1 MRFRLLLCFVL
12 LARAAAAQAPD
23 STRRAPRTTVSGVV
37 RDSIARMP
45 LAGAVVQLVAA
56 DSLATSVG
64 RTTVSDSLGRFTFA
78 DVPAGRYMLGF
89 FHAMLDSLGVE
100 PTWHEVHVDGYRPVR
115 ADLAIPSATR
125 LRTAICGP
133 GPDSGGVVVGVVRNA
148 LGRAPAAGVTVTGE
162 WLELSLTPKGL
173 RRRYPRLVATTTEN
187 GRFAICHLPSAATIA
202 LVASRGADSTDRIE
216 VELPADRFLLREL
229 YLGSARIVV
238 TADTAL
244 GTDTLAP
251 RVIRQRT
258 GDGRLSGVVVTA
270 VTDRPLA
277 SAEVSMP
284 DGPQTRTNERGEW
297 TLAGAPDGTRIL
309 EVRAVGYYPE
319 RRAVNVVAG
328 EAPIRTV
335 LSTMPAEL
343 DTVKITASHLQDRNL
358 SGFEDRRRSGVG
370 RYLTAEDVARQRPLV
385 TSDLFRFVP
394 GLRVDR
400 NRIGETEIR
409 MRGTFEARCSP
420 VIYLDG
426 NYMGDLRAG
435 DIDGWVRPDEV
446 AGIEIYTGPVVP
458 AQFSTGRSG
467 VGASRGDCGSIV
479 IWTKSPPTSS
489 KVSWTVRIVTV
500 VALAA
505 FALSIEA
512 LTHRR

>member
-1 MRFRLLLCFVL
+1 MQFRFVLCLAL
-12 LARAAAAQAPD
+12 LARLAAAQGLD
-23 STRRAPRTTVSGVV
+23 TTRRAPRTTVGGVV

-45 LAGAVVQLVAA
+45 LAGAAVLLVAA

-100 PTWHEVHVDGYRPVR
+100 PMWHEVQVDASRPVR
-115 ADLAIPSATR
+115 VDLAIPSAAR

-133 GPDSGGVVVGVVRNA
+133 GPDSGSVVVGVVRNA
-148 LGRAPAAGVTVTGE
+148 QSRAPAAGVAVSGE

-173 RRRYPRLVATTTEN
+173 RRRYPRLVAMTAEN
-187 GRFAICHLPSAATIA
+187 GRFAICNLPSAATIA
-202 LVASRGADSTDRIE
+202 LVASRGADSTDVIE
-216 VELPADRFLLREL
+216 VKLPADRFLLREL

-238 TADTAL
+238 TADTAR

-251 RVIRQRT
+251 RLIRQRT

-297 TLAGAPDGTRIL
+297 SLVGAPEGTRIL

-328 EAPIRTV
+328 EAPIRTA
-335 LSTMPAEL
+335 LSTTPADL
-343 DTVKITASHLQDRNL
+343 DTVKVTASRLSDRNMI
-358 SGFEDRRRSGVG
+358 GFEDRRRRGVG
-370 RYLTAEDVARQRPLV
+370 RYLTAEDVARQRPFV

-400 NRIGETEIR
+400 NRIGETVIQ
-409 MRGTFEARCSP
+409 MWGMCSP
-420 VIYLDG
+420 SIYLDG
-426 NYMGDLRAG
+426 NYMGELSAG
-435 DIDGWVRPDEV
+435 DIDSWVRPDEV

-458 AQFSTGRSG
+458 PQFSTGRSG
-467 VGASRGDCGSIV
+467 VGASHGDCGSIV
-479 IWTKSPPTSS
+479 IWTKPSPTSS
-489 KVSWTVRIVTV
+489 KLSWTARIVMIV
-500 VALAA
+500 GLATL
-505 FALSIEA
+505 ALSIEA
-512 LTHRR
+512 LTHHR

>member
-1 MRFRLLLCFVL
+1 
-12 LARAAAAQAPD
+12 
-23 STRRAPRTTVSGVV
+23 
-37 RDSIARMP
+37 MP

-89 FHAMLDSLGVE
+89 FHAMADSLGVE
-100 PTWHEVHVDGYRPVR
+100 TTWHEVHVDGYRPVR
-115 ADLAIPSATR
+115 ADLAIPSAAR

-148 LGRAPAAGVTVTGE
+148 QGRAPAAGVTVTGE

-187 GRFAICHLPSAATIA
+187 GRFAICHLPSARTIA
-202 LVASRGADSTDRIE
+202 LVASRGADSTDLIE

-277 SAEVSMP
+277 GAEVSMP

-297 TLAGAPDGTRIL
+297 TLVGAPDGTRIL

-328 EAPIRTV
+328 EAPIRTA
-335 LSTMPAEL
+335 LSTMPAAL
-343 DTVKITASHLQDRNL
+343 DTVKITASRLQVRNL

-370 RYLTAEDVARQRPLV
+370 RYLTAEDVARQRPTF

-400 NRIGETEIR
+400 NGHGETEIR
-409 MRGTFEARCSP
+409 MRGGCAP

-426 NYMGDLRAG
+426 NYMGDLSAV
-435 DIDGWVRPDEV
+435 DIDSWVRPDEV
-446 AGIEIYTGPVVP
+446 AGIEIYGGPVMP
-458 AQFSTGRSG
+458 PQFSTGRSG
-467 VGASRGDCGSIV
+467 VGVSHGDCGSIV
-479 IWTKSPPTSS
+479 IWTKSLPASS
-489 KVSWTVRIVTV
+489 QSKLSWTARIVTV
-500 VALAA
+500 VGLAVL
-505 FALSIEA
+505 ALSIEA